1 VTKYLDDHPGGAE
14 VMLDVAGQ
22 HADEFFEDIGHSR
35 EAREELKKYLIGSYI
50 TTTTMEDPN
59 KTPAKCDNGLT
70 KTESTATAATATASP
85 TINISDSSEIHDNPE
100 YIPPDQQDMMLQDVT
115 SALLHSR
122 ISADL
127 GVNYLSEATGDEAR
141 QSAPLFGS
149 LYSINKRL
157 MVNVVTRRRSHRG
170 SKGPAYPSYNV
181 IFLCDTGSP
190 NTFICEEGMLTLL
203 GKSFEPIAPQ
213 TMFVQMANFPMVEAH
228 MSPKE
233 GKFHDWFT

>member
-1 VTKYLDDHPGGAE
+1 
-14 VMLDVAGQ
+14 
-22 HADEFFEDIGHSR
+22 
-35 EAREELKKYLIGSYI
+35 
-50 TTTTMEDPN
+50 MEN
-59 KTPAKCDNGLT
+59 ANNTPAKCDNKLI
-70 KTESTATAATATASP
+70 KTESTATGATTSP
-85 TINISDSSEIHDNPE
+85 TTSDSSDIHDNPA

-115 SALLHSR
+115 STLLHSS
-122 ISADL
+122 ISEVL

-149 LYSINKRL
+149 LYSSNKRL
-157 MVNVVTRRRSHRG
+157 MINVVTRRRSRRG
-170 SKGPAYPSYNV
+170 SKGPEYPSYNV

-213 TMFVQMANFPMVEAH
+213 SMFVQMANFPMVEAH

-233 GKFHDWFT
+233 GKFHDVNVIGMDLLGHLKTTILGERLEFELASMSDS